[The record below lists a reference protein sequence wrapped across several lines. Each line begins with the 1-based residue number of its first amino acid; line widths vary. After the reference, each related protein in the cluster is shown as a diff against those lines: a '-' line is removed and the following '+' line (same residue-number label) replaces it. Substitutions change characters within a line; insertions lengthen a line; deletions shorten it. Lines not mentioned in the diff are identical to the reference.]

1 MSEPVN
7 AGPGVSSRFWPQLI
21 LQCRLMLQLNSTQRP
36 WHFPLLASLCTG
48 LPVLLGAYF
57 GHIDKGVLAALGG
70 MVILYMPLTSM
81 AYRMVTLVVCAFGFA
96 VCFTLAALAGGQG
109 LSGAL
114 VLGFITVLVNFICRF
129 YQLQSPGRFFFIMI
143 ASLASTA
150 KVQWSVVPGELGLLM
165 MGAMLACLL
174 AFGYSLLLPVKH
186 SELAS
191 VHQPDRQLAQLWAE
205 SVVIGGVV
213 GGSFLLAQS
222 LGLHNPYWV
231 PISCAAIMQ
240 GTSVQML
247 FQRKVHRI
255 LGTAVGT
262 VLAWLLFSLTPNAWW
277 LAVAV
282 IVLTFIIESLM
293 VRNYGLAVIFIT
305 PLTMVFADMILLG
318 QFPTEQL
325 VLTRM
330 VDIVLGSVCGFVGGG
345 LLHLPLRRW
354 LARSAHRH

>member
-1 MSEPVN
+1 MSVKLGIN
-7 AGPGVSSRFWPQLI
+7 QGYWSHICQQF
-21 LQCRLMLQLNSTQRP
+21 RLMVQLNSTQRP

-57 GHIDKGVLAALGG
+57 GHVDKGVLGALGG
-70 MVILYMPLTSM
+70 MVILYMPLSSM

-96 VCFTLAALAGGQG
+96 VCYTLAILAGGMG
-109 LSGAL
+109 WSAAL
-114 VLGFITVLVNFICRF
+114 TLGFITLLVNFICRF
-129 YQLQSPGRFFFIMI
+129 YQLQPPGRFFFIMI

-150 KVQWSVVPGELGLLM
+150 NVELAAVPSQLGLLM
-165 MGAMLACLL
+165 MGTMSACLL
-174 AFGYSLLLPVKH
+174 AFGYSLLLPAKH
-186 SELAS
+186 SELVNS
-191 VHQPDRQLAQLWAE
+191 TQPDRRLSHLWAE
-205 SVVIGGVV
+205 SAVIGAVV
-213 GGSFLLAQS
+213 GGSFLLAMG

-240 GTSVQML
+240 GSSVQML

-255 LGTAVGT
+255 LGTAVGL
-262 VLAWLLFSLTPNAWW
+262 VLASMLFSLAPNGWW

-282 IVLTFIIESLM
+282 ILLTFAIETLM

-305 PLTMVFADMILLG
+305 PLTVLFADMILLG
-318 QFPTEQL
+318 QFPTDQL

-330 VDIVLGSVCGFVGGG
+330 IDIVLGSVCGFIGGV

-354 LARSAHRH
+354 LRRRSD

>member
-1 MSEPVN
+1 MSDYAN
-7 AGPGVSSRFWPQLI
+7 AERGFWSRSWQQTI
-21 LQCRLMLQLNSTQRP
+21 LQLRLMVQLNSTQRP
-36 WHFPLLASLCTG
+36 WHFPLLAGLCTG
-48 LPVLLGAYF
+48 LPVLLGAYV
-57 GHIDKGVLAALGG
+57 GHVDKGVLAALGG

-109 LSGAL
+109 WSAAL
-114 VLGFITVLVNFICRF
+114 ALGFITLLVNFICRF
-129 YQLQSPGRFFFIMI
+129 YQLQPPGRFFFIMI

-150 KVQWSVVPGELGLLM
+150 NVELSVVPSELGLLM
-165 MGAMLACLL
+165 MGSMSACLL
-174 AFGYSLLLPVKH
+174 AFGYSLLLPVTH
-186 SELAS
+186 SELANS
-191 VHQPDRQLAQLWAE
+191 NQPDRQLSHLWAE
-205 SVVIGGVV
+205 SAVIGGVV
-213 GGSFLLAQS
+213 GGSFLLAMA

-240 GTSVQML
+240 GSSVQML

-255 LGTAVGT
+255 LGTAVGI
-262 VLAWLLFSLTPNAWW
+262 VLAWLLFSLAPNAWW

-282 IVLTFIIESLM
+282 IVLTFAIETLM

-305 PLTMVFADMILLG
+305 PLTMLFADMILLG
-318 QFPTEQL
+318 QFPADQL

-345 LLHLPLRRW
+345 LLHLPFRRW
-354 LARSAHRH
+354 LARPNE